1 VKNYVPSTVDD
12 RSKEKAMSD
21 WDCVAELVNFNLP
34 ISSDAFIATVPFQS
48 NILDF
53 GCGYGRITQ
62 EMSELGYSK
71 LIGIDSS
78 QEMINRGVSDY
89 PKLDL
94 RHLPTEVLP
103 FANDEFDVIVL
114 CAVLTCIPNQ
124 NARNNVLSE
133 LNRVLKPQGIIY
145 LAEFFSDQ
153 SVHFVSG
160 TGVPMWH
167 STKEKLEGLLK
178 DFSIICSTQSNCPTM
193 SGQRSKVSHIFAR
206 KIR

>member
-1 VKNYVPSTVDD
+1 
-12 RSKEKAMSD
+12 MSD

-34 ISSDAFIATVPFQS
+34 ISSDAFIATVPFGS

-62 EMSELGYSK
+62 EISELGYSK
-71 LIGIDSS
+71 IIGIDSS
-78 QEMINRGVSDY
+78 QEMINRGLSDY

-94 RHLPTEVLP
+94 RHLPTKTLP
-103 FANDEFDVIVL
+103 FANDEFDAIVL

-145 LAEFFSDQ
+145 LAEFCSDQ
-153 SVHFVSG
+153 SVRFVSS

-167 STKEKLEGLLK
+167 STKE
-178 DFSIICSTQSNCPTM
+178 
-193 SGQRSKVSHIFAR
+193 
-206 KIR
+206 